1 MAKQVIEP
9 QIVEQNQ
16 IADRQ
21 ESKQNSRSNFRFY
34 HTQNSG
40 CLGLVIFAFLTIFV
54 VLPALIFGSLIKKRK

>member
-9 QIVEQNQ
+9 EIISQNQ

-40 CLGLVIFAFLTIFV
+40 CLGLILFGFLTIFV
-54 VLPALIFGSLIKKRK
+54 VVPALIFGSFRKKRK